1 MTGGIFLIQ
10 SDNELVELTAAPY
23 DSEALL
29 QEFLE
34 RYPNLLAGNQI
45 DPTTPRRW
53 LLVTREAAVPAE
65 AEGAARWSL
74 DHLFLDQDGIPT
86 LVEVKRSTDT
96 RIRREVV
103 GQMLDYAANGV
114 AYWPVETVRAMFE
127 ARHQRNGTDSGEALA
142 KLLGPDANAETFW
155 QQVKTNI
162 QAGRIRMVFVADE
175 IPLELRRVVEF
186 LNTQMDPAEV
196 LAVEV
201 RQYVGGS
208 FRGLVPRVLGQT
220 EQGIQKKSAGGGA
233 TAPERSW
240 DEPSL
245 LAEIERR
252 FSAAEVGIARR
263 ILEWAR
269 ATGRGFWFGKGPQS
283 GSVFIDVGPP
293 GKPVYPF
300 AVWTYGRIEIQFKN
314 LTRVAP
320 FDTELARRE
329 LQRRFNAIPGVTIT
343 DESLGKRPAFNL
355 GLLHEDAAFN
365 QFITSVEWVGA
376 VAANPATVTGVGT
389 GTAESS

>member
-1 MTGGIFLIQ
+1 MTAGIFLIQ
-10 SDNELVELTAAPY
+10 GDNSLVELTSAPY

-29 QEFLE
+29 QELLE
-34 RYPNLLAGNQI
+34 QHPNLLAGNQI
-45 DPTTPRRW
+45 DRAAPRRW
-53 LLVTREAAVPAE
+53 LLVTREASVP
-65 AEGAARWSL
+65 GDLDGGGRWSL

-127 ARHQRNGTDSGEALA
+127 ARHQHDGTDAEQALVT
-142 KLLGPDANAETFW
+142 LLGPDANAEAFW
-155 QQVKTNI
+155 QQVKTNL
-162 QAGRIRMVFVADE
+162 QAGRIRMVFVADD
-175 IPLELRRVVEF
+175 IPAELRRVVEF

-220 EQGIQKKSAGGGA
+220 EQGIQKKSAGSG
-233 TAPERSW
+233 TPVPERSW

-245 LAEIERR
+245 LAELGRR
-252 FSAAEVGIARR
+252 FGLTEVEVARR
-263 ILEWAR
+263 ILDWAR
-269 ATGRGFWFGKGPQS
+269 SIGRAFSFGKGPQS
-283 GSVFIDVGPP
+283 GSAFVDVGPP

-300 AVWTYGRIEIQFKN
+300 AVWTYGRIEVQFKN
-314 LTRVAP
+314 LARFAP
-320 FDTELARRE
+320 FDTEAARRE
-329 LQRRFNAIPGVTIT
+329 LQQRLSAIPGVAIA
-343 DESLGKRPAFNL
+343 DESLAKRPSFSLA
-355 GLLHEDAAFN
+355 LLKEEAAFN
-365 QFITSVEWVGA
+365 QFIAAVEWVATA
-376 VAANPATVTGVGT
+376 VANPTAIT
-389 GTAESS
+389 GTASGNSETS